1 MDKLSTFGCSF
12 TKNVWPTWADYAGC
26 YYSQFVNY
34 GDGGS
39 GNRQIFNKI
48 IENLEKIK
56 KGTVI
61 VEWSSFIREDRIL
74 PREKLELFDRG
85 YQVFQWVGTGPMHV
99 SNRVVNDNFRSFWT
113 PYQTV
118 LESTN
123 YVIAACE
130 LLKSLNINFF
140 MTWMLDPSVEFYLG
154 EPGAEIKCTKEE
166 KLVIR
171 NQLNRLQ
178 DYIKSNSSFFASTCL
193 TMFTLDQYTEPLWLY
208 SRNETIDID
217 RHPSPLAQYRY
228 VQEIFKKE
236 MIDSPFYHRNDL
248 ADNSVKWHNFLKDKE
263 KIRGSRGNF
272 PIEFPTSHKE

>member
-12 TKNVWPTWADYAGC
+12 TQNVWPTWADYAGC
-26 YYSQFVNY
+26 YYSQFDNY
-34 GDGGS
+34 GHGGS

-48 IENLEKIK
+48 IENLENIK

-61 VEWSSFIREDRIL
+61 IEWSSFLREDRIL
-74 PREKLELFDRG
+74 PREKLQLFNRE
-85 YQVFQWVGTGPMHV
+85 YQIFQWVGTGPMHV
-99 SNRVVNDNFRSFWT
+99 SNRVVNDNFRSYWT

-140 MTWMLDPSVEFYLG
+140 MTWMLDPSIEFYLG
-154 EPGAEIKCTKEE
+154 EPGAEIKCTKGE
-166 KLVIR
+166 KLVIQ

-178 DYIKSNSSFFASTCL
+178 DYIKSNSNFFASTCL

-208 SRNETIDID
+208 SRNETVDID

-228 VQEIFKKE
+228 VQEILKKE

-248 ADNSVKWHNFLKDKE
+248 ADNSVEWHNFLKDKE
-263 KIRGSRGNF
+263 KIRESRGNF
-272 PIEFPTSHKE
+272 PIKFPSPHKQ